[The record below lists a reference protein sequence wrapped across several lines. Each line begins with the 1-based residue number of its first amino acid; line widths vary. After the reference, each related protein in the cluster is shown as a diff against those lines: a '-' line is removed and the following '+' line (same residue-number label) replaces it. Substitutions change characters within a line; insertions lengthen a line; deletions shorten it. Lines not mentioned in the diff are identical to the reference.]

1 MYLQKIPHVA
11 QIATHGEERSQRRG
25 ALKDGDCTL
34 LITDL
39 LPLCAPPLQRK
50 ILRAIEDT
58 FMSSPAAACKLW
70 MDTPGLGIPIVLNFL
85 RTMAS
90 SLYTVLL
97 AILTQMAPF
106 WGPNEVDQLC
116 TFVIGDQ
123 QSAVDGK
130 AQILDMINQVTL
142 PAVQYN
148 TRANCPTAFEQIHI

>member
-1 MYLQKIPHVA
+1 MHTFSRCKPHRFSCV
-11 QIATHGEERSQRRG
+11 QIATHGEERSERRG
-25 ALKDGDCTL
+25 ALKDADCTM

-58 FMSSPAAACKLW
+58 FMSSPAAAYKLW
-70 MDTPGLGIPIVLNFL
+70 MDTPGLGLAIILNFL

-90 SLYTVLL
+90 SLYNVLL

-106 WGPNEVDQLC
+106 WGANEVDALC

-123 QSAVDGK
+123 QAAADGK
-130 AQILDMINQVTL
+130 AQILDLINQVRHRVSLSLSLCFLYVT
-142 PAVQYN
+142 
-148 TRANCPTAFEQIHI
+148 